1 MTKKAKKLTAIVLS
15 SVLCLSL
22 IAGGI
27 AWMAGNRNSNL
38 TAKVIPVMNVAT
50 GYWDNDTSYG
60 YVQSGY
66 SQRILAGTEQQ
77 VQEFYVKEGDSVQ
90 IGDPILSYDPTA
102 IQLEVER
109 QELNIDSMDV
119 RMDRLY
125 RELNELKNTKPS
137 DASALSAIFMGSEGS
152 VQEPTLSEESTQ
164 PEESPGEE
172 TSVTEESSRPQESS
186 GDESSQPAESSGEE
200 SSVEES
206 SLPEESSAEESSLPE
221 ESSSEESSLPEE
233 SSSEE
238 SSQPEESSSEES
250 SQPEESSGEE
260 SSTPEEEPEPTEQGP
275 ITVLTDESEPY
286 AGSGTVQDPYRY
298 RIAQNAKLMQS
309 FYERWIGLDPVYCV
323 FEKNKL
329 DDPEEGI
336 QYAWYMSTEGLSA
349 PEKVEIWDLG
359 VYLTAIDDLSM
370 ILAVAQEELPKEMV
384 LSMNLMVYM
393 ENVKTVTV
401 VGSEILTELPVEEG
415 KINLTLS
422 KGGIFNLYGQQEQ
435 PPEDSSGEESMPEE
449 SYPEEPIPEPEPI
462 PDPEPQGPT
471 KEELERQIRE
481 KELEIRDLELSRK
494 MAELE
499 LEKTRK
505 KLENTVVRSTV
516 NGKVTAVTPDG
527 ALVGMPVA
535 VVTGDEGFYVTGVMS
550 EFNLEQVQ
558 VGQKVS
564 GMSWMTGMS
573 YEGTVTEVGE
583 FPTDPQGWSSRD
595 NMNAS
600 YYPFTV
606 YFDDYSALE
615 EGESIE
621 LTLTPNVSSED
632 TFCIPKMYI
641 REENGRS
648 YVLADRDGVLEKRFI
663 ELGRMLDGGYYME
676 VLSGLTMED
685 SIAFPY
691 GKAAQEGVKTSPADD
706 GLLM

>member
-1 MTKKAKKLTAIVLS
+1 MTKKVKKISVITLS
-15 SVLCLSL
+15 AVLCVAI
-22 IAGGI
+22 IAGI
-27 AWMAGNRNSNL
+27 LAWAAGNKNNNL
-38 TAKVIPVMNVAT
+38 TAEVIPVMNIASS
-50 GYWDNDTSYG
+50 YWDNDTSYG

-66 SQRILAGTEQQ
+66 SQRIMASTEQQ
-77 VQEFYVKEGDSVQ
+77 IQEFFVEEGDAVE

-109 QELNIDSMDV
+109 QELNLDSMEV

-137 DASALSAIFMGSEGS
+137 DASGLSVVFVSGEGS
-152 VQEPTLSEESTQ
+152 SEESHTSVGEDSTQ
-164 PEESPGEE
+164 PEESFGEE
-172 TSVTEESSRPQESS
+172 SAAEEDSSMPQESS
-186 GDESSQPAESSGEE
+186 SEVSSEEE
-200 SSVEES
+200 SSM
-206 SLPEESSAEESSLPE
+206 
-221 ESSSEESSLPEE
+221 
-233 SSSEE
+233 
-238 SSQPEESSSEES
+238 EES

-260 SSTPEEEPEPTEQGP
+260 SSQPEESSGEESSQPEESSAEESSQPEESSMEESSGEESSHPEDPEPEEGP
-275 ITVLTDESEPY
+275 ITVLTDESKPY
-286 AGSGTVQDPYRY
+286 MGTGTLQDPYRY

-323 FEKNKL
+323 FEKYKL
-329 DDPEEGI
+329 DDPKEEL
-336 QYAWYMSTEGLSA
+336 QYAWYMSTEGLTA

-359 VYLTAIDDLSM
+359 VYLTSIDDLSM

-384 LSMNLMVYM
+384 LSMNLKVYM
-393 ENVKTVTV
+393 DNVQAVTV
-401 VGSEILTELPVEEG
+401 VGSDILTELPVEAG
-415 KINLTLS
+415 MVHLTLS
-422 KGGIFNLYGQQEQ
+422 RGGIFNLYGQENPQ
-435 PPEDSSGEESMPEE
+435 PGDDSSAEESVPEE
-449 SYPEEPIPEPEPI
+449 SYPEESFPEESFPDEPEPI

-481 KELEIRDLELSRK
+481 KELEIRDLELSQR

-505 KLENTVVRSTV
+505 KLEDTVVRSTV
-516 NGKVTAVTPDG
+516 NGKVTSLTPDG
-527 ALVGMPVA
+527 ALVGSPVA

-564 GMSWMTGMS
+564 GMSWMSGMS

-583 FPTDPQGWSSRD
+583 FPTEPQGWSSSD

-621 LTLTPNVSSED
+621 LTLTPNQSSED

-648 YVLADRDGVLEKRFI
+648 YVLADRNGVLEKRYI

-691 GKAAQEGVKTSPADD
+691 GKAAQEGIKTVPQGDE
-706 GLLM
+706 LLM

>member
-1 MTKKAKKLTAIVLS
+1 MTKKAKKVSVIVLS
-15 SVLCLSL
+15 SVLC
-22 IAGGI
+22 IAIVAGI
-27 AWMAGNRNSNL
+27 LAWAAGNKNNNM
-38 TAKVIPVMNVAT
+38 TAEVIPVMNIASS
-50 GYWDNDTSYG
+50 YWDNDTSYG

-66 SQRILAGTEQQ
+66 SQRVIASTEQQ
-77 VQEFYVKEGDSVQ
+77 VQEFYVQEGDSVQ

-109 QELNIDSMDV
+109 QELNLDSMDV

-137 DASALSAIFMGSEGS
+137 DASGLSVVLVSSEGTAE
-152 VQEPTLSEESTQ
+152 EPHQQDSNISSEEESTQ
-164 PEESPGEE
+164 PEESSQEENPGG
-172 TSVTEESSRPQESS
+172 EESSLVPQESS
-186 GDESSQPAESSGEE
+186 KEESYLPEESSDLEESSMEESTGPEEPSEEESSASEESSKEESSQ
-200 SSVEES
+200 
-206 SLPEESSAEESSLPE
+206 PEESSAEESSK
-221 ESSSEESSLPEE
+221 
-233 SSSEE
+233 
-238 SSQPEESSSEES
+238 
-250 SQPEESSGEE
+250 EESSGED
-260 SSTPEEEPEPTEQGP
+260 SSHPEEPVEEGP
-275 ITVLTDESEPY
+275 ITVLTEESEPY
-286 AGSGTVQDPYRY
+286 AGTGTLQDPYRY

-309 FYERWIGLDPVYCV
+309 FYERWIGWDPVYCV
-323 FEKNKL
+323 FEKYKL
-329 DDPEEGI
+329 DDPEEDL
-336 QYAWYMSTEGLSA
+336 QYAWYMSTEGLTA
-349 PEKVEIWDLG
+349 PEKIEIWDLG
-359 VYLTAIDDLSM
+359 VYLTSIDDLSM

-384 LSMNLMVYM
+384 LSMNLRVYM
-393 ENVKTVTV
+393 DNVQTVTV
-401 VGSEILTELPVEEG
+401 VGSDILTELPVEEG
-415 KINLTLS
+415 MIHLTLQR
-422 KGGIFNLYGQQEQ
+422 GGIFNLYGQETSQ
-435 PPEDSSGEESMPEE
+435 PGDDSSAEESVPEE
-449 SYPEEPIPEPEPI
+449 SYPEESFPEEPEPI

-481 KELEIRDLELSRK
+481 KELEIRDLELSQK

-505 KLENTVVRSTV
+505 KLEDTVVRSTV
-516 NGKVTAVTPDG
+516 NGKVTSLTPDG

-564 GMSWMTGMS
+564 GMSWMSGMS
-573 YEGTVTEVGE
+573 YEGTVTEVGA
-583 FPTDPQGWSSRD
+583 FPTEPQEWSSSD

-621 LTLTPNVSSED
+621 LTLTPNQTSED

-641 REENGRS
+641 REENGQS
-648 YVLADRDGVLEKRFI
+648 YVLADRDGVLEKRYI

-691 GKAAQEGVKTSPADD
+691 GKAAQEGVKTVPQGDE
-706 GLLM
+706 LLM

>member
-1 MTKKAKKLTAIVLS
+1 MTKKAKKVSVIVLS
-15 SVLCLSL
+15 SVLCVAI
-22 IAGGI
+22 IAGI
-27 AWMAGNRNSNL
+27 LAWAAGNKNNNL
-38 TAKVIPVMNVAT
+38 TAEVIPVMNIASS
-50 GYWDNDTSYG
+50 YWDNDTSYG

-66 SQRILAGTEQQ
+66 SQRVMASTEQQ
-77 VQEFYVKEGDSVQ
+77 VQEFYVEEGDSVQ

-109 QELNIDSMDV
+109 QELNLDSMDV

-137 DASALSAIFMGSEGS
+137 DASGLSVVFVSSEGTAEES
-152 VQEPTLSEESTQ
+152 HQEDSHTSSGEESTQ
-164 PEESPGEE
+164 PEESSQEGN
-172 TSVTEESSRPQESS
+172 SGGESSIPQESS
-186 GDESSQPAESSGEE
+186 K
-200 SSVEES
+200 EES
-206 SLPEESSAEESSLPE
+206 SLPEESSEPEESSIE
-221 ESSSEESSLPEE
+221 ESSSSEESSMPEE
-233 SSSEE
+233 SSQEE
-238 SSQPEESSSEES
+238 SSQPEESSTEES
-250 SQPEESSGEE
+250 STEESSGEE
-260 SSTPEEEPEPTEQGP
+260 SSHPEEPEPGEEP

-286 AGSGTVQDPYRY
+286 AGTGTLQDPYRY

-323 FEKNKL
+323 FEKYKL
-329 DDPEEGI
+329 DDPKEEL
-336 QYAWYMSTEGLSA
+336 QYAWYMSTEGLTA

-359 VYLTAIDDLSM
+359 VYLTSIDDLSM

-384 LSMNLMVYM
+384 LSMNLKVYM
-393 ENVKTVTV
+393 DNVQTVTV
-401 VGSEILTELPVEEG
+401 VGSDILTELPVEEG
-415 KINLTLS
+415 MIHLTLQR
-422 KGGIFNLYGQQEQ
+422 GGIFNLYGQET
-435 PPEDSSGEESMPEE
+435 PRPGDDSSAEESVPEE
-449 SYPEEPIPEPEPI
+449 SYPEESFPDEPDPEPI
-462 PDPEPQGPT
+462 PDPGPQGPT

-481 KELEIRDLELSRK
+481 KELEIRDLELSQK

-505 KLENTVVRSTV
+505 KLEDTVVRSTV
-516 NGKVTAVTPDG
+516 NGKVTSLTPDG
-527 ALVGMPVA
+527 ALVGSPVA

-564 GMSWMTGMS
+564 GMSWMSGMS

-583 FPTDPQGWSSRD
+583 FPTEPQGWSSSD

-621 LTLTPNVSSED
+621 LTLTPNQTSED

-648 YVLADRDGVLEKRFI
+648 YVLADRDGVLEKRYI

-691 GKAAQEGVKTSPADD
+691 GKAAQEGVKTVPQGDE
-706 GLLM
+706 LLM

>member
-1 MTKKAKKLTAIVLS
+1 MTKKVKRISVITLS
-15 SVLCLSL
+15 AVLCVAI
-22 IAGGI
+22 IAGI
-27 AWMAGNRNSNL
+27 LAWAAGNKNNNL
-38 TAKVIPVMNVAT
+38 TAEVIPVMNIASS
-50 GYWDNDTSYG
+50 YWDNDTSYG

-66 SQRILAGTEQQ
+66 SQRIMASTEQQ
-77 VQEFYVKEGDSVQ
+77 IQEFFVEEGDAVE

-109 QELNIDSMDV
+109 QELNLDSMEV

-137 DASALSAIFMGSEGS
+137 DASGLSVVFVSGEGS
-152 VQEPTLSEESTQ
+152 SEESHTSVGEDSTQ
-164 PEESPGEE
+164 PEESFGEE
-172 TSVTEESSRPQESS
+172 SAAEEDSSMPQESS
-186 GDESSQPAESSGEE
+186 SEVSSEEE
-200 SSVEES
+200 SSM
-206 SLPEESSAEESSLPE
+206 
-221 ESSSEESSLPEE
+221 
-233 SSSEE
+233 
-238 SSQPEESSSEES
+238 EES

-260 SSTPEEEPEPTEQGP
+260 SSQPEESSGEESSQPEESSAEESSQPEESSMEESSGEESSHPEDPEPEEGP
-275 ITVLTDESEPY
+275 ITVLTDESKPY
-286 AGSGTVQDPYRY
+286 MGTGTLQDPYRY

-323 FEKNKL
+323 FEKYKL
-329 DDPEEGI
+329 DDPKEEL
-336 QYAWYMSTEGLSA
+336 QYAWYMSTEGLTA

-359 VYLTAIDDLSM
+359 VYLTSIDDLSM

-384 LSMNLMVYM
+384 LSMNLKVYM
-393 ENVKTVTV
+393 DNVQAVTV
-401 VGSEILTELPVEEG
+401 VASDILTELPVEAG
-415 KINLTLS
+415 MVHLTLS
-422 KGGIFNLYGQQEQ
+422 RGGIFNLYGQENPQ
-435 PPEDSSGEESMPEE
+435 PGDDSSAEESVPEE
-449 SYPEEPIPEPEPI
+449 SYPEESFPEESFPDEPEPI

-481 KELEIRDLELSRK
+481 KELEIRDLELSQR

-505 KLENTVVRSTV
+505 KLEDTVVRSTV
-516 NGKVTAVTPDG
+516 NGKVTSLTPDG
-527 ALVGMPVA
+527 ALVGSPVA

-564 GMSWMTGMS
+564 GMSWMSGMS

-583 FPTDPQGWSSRD
+583 FPTEPQGWSSSD

-621 LTLTPNVSSED
+621 LTLTPNQSLED

-648 YVLADRDGVLEKRFI
+648 YVLADRNGVLEKRYI

-691 GKAAQEGVKTSPADD
+691 GKAAQEGIKTVPQGDE
-706 GLLM
+706 LLM